1 MLGSVAADVEI
12 ATASCLSREQC
23 IFSLR
28 HEMLCVD
35 EVIEII
41 HALIK
46 GPFLLIQR
54 RHDANKPPND
64 VGV

>member
-1 MLGSVAADVEI
+1 MSENRVIDV
-12 ATASCLSREQC
+12 
-23 IFSLR
+23 
-28 HEMLCVD
+28 EMLCVD

-46 GPFLLIQR
+46 GRFLLIQR